1 MPRKAKKKRV
11 YRTKEE
17 TKERKRL
24 KQKQKQQ
31 QNVNIKVG
39 SSGSAPQSI
48 PTVIS
53 NTHYVPQQ
61 QNNDN
66 LLALLMKSFGN
77 RQEQPLIKELPK
89 TFSNAGIGEDV
100 PQQSL
105 VDTVTQNN
113 IRPEDEWLQQII
125 EQAKQ
130 KNVNPEDEWIQNII
144 EQGRE
149 RKMRPIAEDLSQT
162 FPEDFGVGGRLD
174 KLKQPPITEPFV
186 EEDEEVIEIIPK
198 TKQRQSDKEPKERR
212 QSDQEPKER
221 KQRDKPKEK
230 LYDDLESL
238 VPDKEMRKQ
247 AIKAYKK
254 SNGIKKSYQNFT
266 VKELEDLLSYLTNK

>member
-89 TFSNAGIGEDV
+89 TFSNAGTGEDV

-149 RKMRPIAEDLSQT
+149 RKMRPIAEDLEQT

-186 EEDEEVIEIIPK
+186 EEDEEVMEI
-198 TKQRQSDKEPKERR
+198 KQKRKRR
-212 QSDQEPKER
+212 QEEEEPKER

-230 LYDDLESL
+230 LINDLESL
-238 VPDKEMRKQ
+238 MPDAVKRKQ
-247 AIKAYKK
+247 AIISYRK
-254 SNGIKKSYQNFT
+254 SNGIRKSYQNFT
-266 VKELEDLLSYLTNK
+266 IKELEDLLSHLTKK

>member
-149 RKMRPIAEDLSQT
+149 RKMRPIAEDLEQT

-238 VPDKEMRKQ
+238 MPDAVKRKQ
-247 AIKAYKK
+247 AIISYRK
-254 SNGIKKSYQNFT
+254 SNGIRKSYQNFT
-266 VKELEDLLSYLTNK
+266 IKELEDLLSHLTKK